1 MKTILY
7 TAVLMLMT
15 ATILTSCGKLQES
28 WQDEQE
34 NNQEIKPEK
43 RQVSVTYEIK
53 CSQDVVDALDM
64 VITYKDKGGINATDT
79 LRDTIWTKTVV
90 NEVIPVKI
98 GLSWSLSPKSAD
110 KITKETFEDLAASY
124 SITRNKEGSSDHMFI
139 VRDNLFHY
147 YPSYKDFPA
156 SKLSNLC
163 DYENYEHTL
172 VLSNHD
178 YVNSLCY
185 MLKPITDVNGY
196 KDIIDEP
203 AHWDD

>member
-34 NNQEIKPEK
+34 NNQEVKPEK

-124 SITRNKEGSSDHMFI
+124 SITRNGEVSSNHTI
-139 VRDNLFHY
+139 ARDNLFHY

-172 VLSNHD
+172 RLNNHD
-178 YVNSLCY
+178 YSGPLCY
-185 MLKPITDVNGY
+185 MLKPIADALGY
-196 KDIIDEP
+196 ERIIDEP

>member
-1 MKTILY
+1 MKKILY

-15 ATILTSCGKLQES
+15 ATVLTSCGNLQENR
-28 WQDEQE
+28 QDEQE
-34 NNQEIKPEK
+34 NNLEIKPEK

-110 KITKETFEDLAASY
+110 KITKGTFENLAASY
-124 SITRNKEGSSDHMFI
+124 SITRNEKGFSDYKFI
-139 VRDNLFHY
+139 ARDNLLHY

-163 DYENYEHTL
+163 DYENYENTQAL
-172 VLSNHD
+172 TNHHN
-178 YVNSLCY
+178 VNSRCY
-185 MLKPITDVNGY
+185 MLKPITDANGY

-203 AHWDD
+203 AYWDD

>member
-1 MKTILY
+1 
-7 TAVLMLMT
+7 MLMT
-15 ATILTSCGKLQES
+15 ATVLTSCGNLQENR
-28 WQDEQE
+28 QDEQE
-34 NNQEIKPEK
+34 VKPEK
-43 RQVSVTYEIK
+43 MPVSVTYEIR

-110 KITKETFEDLAASY
+110 KITKETYENLAASY
-124 SITRNKEGSSDHMFI
+124 SITKIEEGSSDQMFI
-139 VRDNLFHY
+139 ARDNLFHY

-163 DYENYEHTL
+163 DYENYENTL
-172 VLSNHD
+172 VLTNHH
-178 YVNSLCY
+178 YGNSLCF
-185 MLKPITDVNGY
+185 MLKPIEDVNGY
-196 KDIIDEP
+196 KHIIDEP
-203 AHWDD
+203 AYWDD

>member
-1 MKTILY
+1 
-7 TAVLMLMT
+7 MLMT
-15 ATILTSCGKLQES
+15 ATVLTSCGNQQENR
-28 WQDEQE
+28 QDEQE
-34 NNQEIKPEK
+34 VKPEK
-43 RQVSVTYEIK
+43 MPVSVTYEIR

-124 SITRNKEGSSDHMFI
+124 SIMRNGEVSSNHTI
-139 VRDNLFHY
+139 ARDNLFHY

-172 VLSNHD
+172 VLTNHH
-178 YVNSLCY
+178 YGNSLCF
-185 MLKPITDVNGY
+185 MLKPIEDVNGY
-196 KDIIDEP
+196 KHIIDEP
-203 AHWDD
+203 AYWDD

>member
-1 MKTILY
+1 
-7 TAVLMLMT
+7 MLMT

-34 NNQEIKPEK
+34 VNPEK

-90 NEVIPVKI
+90 NEMIPVKI

-110 KITKETFEDLAASY
+110 KITKETYENLAANY
-124 SITRNKEGSSDHMFI
+124 SITKIEEGSSEQMFI
-139 VRDNLFHY
+139 ARGNLFHY

-156 SKLSNLC
+156 NKLSNLC

-172 VLSNHD
+172 VLTNHH
-178 YVNSLCY
+178 YGNSLCF
-185 MLKPITDVNGY
+185 MLKPIEDVNGY
-196 KDIIDEP
+196 KHIIDEP
-203 AHWDD
+203 AYWDD

>member
-79 LRDTIWTKTVV
+79 LRDTIWTKSVV

-124 SITRNKEGSSDHMFI
+124 SITRNEKGFSDFPFI
-139 VRDNLFHY
+139 GRGNLFHY

-163 DYENYEHTL
+163 DYENYENTL
-172 VLSNHD
+172 KLTNHH
-178 YVNSLCY
+178 YGNSQCF
-185 MLKPITDVNGY
+185 MLEPITDETGY
-196 KDIIDEP
+196 NHIAYVP

>member
-90 NEVIPVKI
+90 NEMIPVKI

-110 KITKETFEDLAASY
+110 KITKETYENLAANY
-124 SITRNKEGSSDHMFI
+124 SITKIEEGSSEQMFI
-139 VRDNLFHY
+139 ARGNLFHY

-156 SKLSNLC
+156 NKLSNLC

-172 VLSNHD
+172 VLTNHH
-178 YVNSLCY
+178 YGNSLCF
-185 MLKPITDVNGY
+185 MLKPIEDVNGY
-196 KDIIDEP
+196 KHIIDEP
-203 AHWDD
+203 AYWDD

>member
-90 NEVIPVKI
+90 NEMIPVKI

-124 SITRNKEGSSDHMFI
+124 SIMRNGEVSSNHTI
-139 VRDNLFHY
+139 ARDNLFHY

-172 VLSNHD
+172 VLTNHH
-178 YVNSLCY
+178 YGNSLCF
-185 MLKPITDVNGY
+185 MLKPIADALGY
-196 KDIIDEP
+196 ERIIDEP

>member
-15 ATILTSCGKLQES
+15 ATVLTSCGKLQES

-124 SITRNKEGSSDHMFI
+124 SITRNGEVSSNHTI
-139 VRDNLFHY
+139 ARDNLFHY

-185 MLKPITDVNGY
+185 MLKPIADALGY
-196 KDIIDEP
+196 ERIIDEP

>member
-1 MKTILY
+1 
-7 TAVLMLMT
+7 MLMT
-15 ATILTSCGKLQES
+15 ATVLTSCGN

-34 NNQEIKPEK
+34 SNQEIQPEK

-90 NEVIPVKI
+90 NDVIPVKI

-124 SITRNKEGSSDHMFI
+124 SITRNKEGSSEYTFI

-185 MLKPITDVNGY
+185 MLKPITDANGY

>member
-1 MKTILY
+1 MKKILY

-15 ATILTSCGKLQES
+15 ATVLTSCGNLQENR
-28 WQDEQE
+28 QDEQE
-34 NNQEIKPEK
+34 VNPEK

-110 KITKETFEDLAASY
+110 KITKETYENLAASY
-124 SITRNKEGSSDHMFI
+124 SITKIEEGSSDQMFI
-139 VRDNLFHY
+139 ARDNLFHY

-163 DYENYEHTL
+163 DYENYENTQAL
-172 VLSNHD
+172 TNHH
-178 YVNSLCY
+178 YVNSRCY
-185 MLKPITDVNGY
+185 MLKPITDANGN

-203 AHWDD
+203 AYWDD